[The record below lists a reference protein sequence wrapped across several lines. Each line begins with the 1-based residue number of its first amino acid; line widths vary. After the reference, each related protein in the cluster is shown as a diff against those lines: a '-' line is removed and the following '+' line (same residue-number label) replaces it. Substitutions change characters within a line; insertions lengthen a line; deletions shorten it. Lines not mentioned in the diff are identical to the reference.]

1 MFLEIRLHL
10 KTSDSMRLRLRCF
23 VEEANGFMFFKSKP
37 DLTILFQNQ
46 IQIEDDLKA
55 SKDGAKPEHWL
66 MTKSQTSCNDRS
78 SVSIVVTN
86 MYNDPIVDQQ
96 L

>member
-1 MFLEIRLHL
+1 
-10 KTSDSMRLRLRCF
+10 
-23 VEEANGFMFFKSKP
+23 
-37 DLTILFQNQ
+37 
-46 IQIEDDLKA
+46 
-55 SKDGAKPEHWL
+55 

>member
-1 MFLEIRLHL
+1 
-10 KTSDSMRLRLRCF
+10 MRLRLRCF

-55 SKDGAKPEHWL
+55 SKDGAKPEH
-66 MTKSQTSCNDRS
+66 
-78 SVSIVVTN
+78 
-86 MYNDPIVDQQ
+86 
-96 L
+96 